1 MIRWL
6 VFVFG
11 FVFKKDPPSALTQRP
26 ITHGVEGAPTPTTAT
41 VGGGGG
47 SDGSWFNVLPQHAGA
62 LSDVEPPLPV
72 SGDEGGGLSPDWIP
86 ATAATLSHLRD
97 TYLKFNRTGVTTCQ
111 CLIVFENASWTLSWC
126 SSSTPYQD

>member
-72 SGDEGGGLSPDWIP
+72 SGDEGGGALSR
-86 ATAATLSHLRD
+86 LD
-97 TYLKFNRTGVTTCQ
+97 TGDRCYTVTSTGH
-111 CLIVFENASWTLSWC
+111 VFKI
-126 SSSTPYQD
+126 